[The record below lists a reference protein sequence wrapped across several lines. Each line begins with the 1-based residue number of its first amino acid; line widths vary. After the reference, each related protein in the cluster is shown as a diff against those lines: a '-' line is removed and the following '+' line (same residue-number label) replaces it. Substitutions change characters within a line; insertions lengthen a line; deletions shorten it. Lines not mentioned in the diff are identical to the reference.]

1 MRSLLNRKVLF
12 ADYQFVIILLLAAW
26 LFWHNPLQVPPGLEM
41 DELIEAQIAERIQAG
56 DWQLFYSA
64 GQGRE
69 PLYHFWLAFL
79 LSLVGRQLFTLRL
92 ASTMI
97 SLISLA
103 TVYRFVR
110 SLFGRTVA
118 TLSAVTGVTS
128 FWFLF
133 AARSGLRSTSL
144 PLVASLAGIMVWKGI
159 HAEDKGR
166 SMALLAGGG
175 ALTGLAFYT
184 YTASRV
190 LPLVFLGFFVYLVLF
205 QRPVLRG
212 RLPGFLTGALLALLL
227 LLPLL
232 LFLRANPGADEFAFM
247 DFNRP
252 LVALQQGDPLPAV
265 DTARQTLGMFS
276 FSGDPLIFDNIPDR
290 PVFGAAVGILFY
302 LGLAMSL
309 WRWRDPAAALSIIWL
324 GVSLLPGM
332 FSQPA
337 PNFYRTVLAQVVTP
351 IFPAIAIVSLSTWSG
366 RLFKNKSRVAY
377 RLTIILGIILIA
389 WQLAQ
394 SWRSYFQ
401 EWPHV
406 EGIHFFWQESL
417 AETARYL
424 DEAPEIQRAAICTSL
439 VDERDAWWRP
449 AWQSLPYL
457 SLRDDL
463 VVGFYDC
470 RQSLILPD
478 EPTVYI
484 FPDDQ
489 PPSVLPE
496 AMRWITI
503 DAEQLISPLPKTSGE
518 VFFQPGS
525 FESENNP
532 SQTAC
537 WAPEAGGGQTGLPVN
552 FGSYL
557 ALEAYEYVQAGLT
570 AGGQVSLLT
579 SWRLLA
585 PPEIPLTLFTH
596 IMSDAQSIVTQQD
609 SLPVSLRSL
618 RPGDR
623 FWVLHDQLWLPAD
636 SSAGDYLVAIGVYN
650 PETLLRQP
658 VGKDDGGKGDRL
670 FLARCPVD

>member
-1 MRSLLNRKVLF
+1 VRSLLNRKVLF

-56 DWQLFYSA
+56 DWQLFYST

-97 SLISLA
+97 SLMSLA
-103 TVYRFVR
+103 AVYRFVR

-118 TLSAVTGVTS
+118 TLSGVIGVTS

-144 PLVASLAGIMVWKGI
+144 PLVASLAGILVWKGI
-159 HAEDKGR
+159 HAEGKRR

-175 ALTGLAFYT
+175 VMTGLAFYT

-212 RLPGFLTGALLALLL
+212 RLPGFLAGALAALAL

-252 LVALQQGDPLPAV
+252 LVALQQGDPLPVV
-265 DTARQTLGMFS
+265 DTARQTLGMFT
-276 FSGDPLIFDNIPDR
+276 FSGDPLIFDNIPGR
-290 PVFGAAVGILFY
+290 PVFGPAVGVLFY
-302 LGLAMSL
+302 IGLAFSL
-309 WRWRDPAAALSIIWL
+309 WRWRDPATALSIIWL

-351 IFPAIAIVSLSTWSG
+351 IFPAITMVSLATWNG

-377 RLTIILGIILIA
+377 RLTITLGILLIA
-389 WQLAQ
+389 WQLVQ
-394 SWRSYFQ
+394 TWRSYFQ

-417 AETARYL
+417 ADTARYL
-424 DEAPEIQRAAICTSL
+424 DESPEIRRAAICTSL
-439 VDERDAWWRP
+439 VDERDVWWRP
-449 AWQSLPYL
+449 AWQSMPYL

-463 VVGFYDC
+463 STGFYDC

-478 EPTVYI
+478 EPTAYI

-496 AMRWITI
+496 PMRWITV
-503 DAEQLISPLPKTSGE
+503 DAEQLISALPENSGE
-518 VFFQPGS
+518 VFFHPGS
-525 FESENNP
+525 FEPGSVT

-537 WAPEAGGGQTGLPVN
+537 WAPEVGGGQTVLPVN

-557 ALEAYEYVQAGLT
+557 ALEAYEYVQ
-570 AGGQVSLLT
+570 GGSDPGRQVSLLT
-579 SWRLLA
+579 SWRLLSR
-585 PPEIPLTLFTH
+585 PEVPLTLFTH
-596 IMSDAQSIVTQQD
+596 IMRDAQTIVAQQD

-618 RPGDR
+618 QPGDR
-623 FWVLHDQLWLPAD
+623 FWVLHDQLGLPAD
-636 SSAGDYLVAIGVYN
+636 SSASDHLVAIGVYN

-658 VGKDDGGKGDRL
+658 VVEEDGSKGDRI
-670 FLARCPVD
+670 FLAPCPAE